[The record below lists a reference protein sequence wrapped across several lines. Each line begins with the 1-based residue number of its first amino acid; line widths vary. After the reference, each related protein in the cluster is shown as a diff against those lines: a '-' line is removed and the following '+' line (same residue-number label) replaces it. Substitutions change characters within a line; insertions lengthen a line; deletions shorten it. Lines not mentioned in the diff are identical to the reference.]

1 MLAVDLTPHIATR
14 TTRDP
19 AMAETLGSI
28 QHLCLQGL
36 TSHVHGLSWEK
47 AAGIWALCTAANEE
61 VSGAPIARSLGQPRG
76 FRQPAHQ
83 QELPL
88 KIQLQ

>member
-1 MLAVDLTPHIATR
+1 MLAVDPTPHIATR
-14 TTRDP
+14 MTRDP
-19 AMAETLGSI
+19 ATAETLGSI

-36 TSHVHGLSWEK
+36 TTHVHGLSWEK
-47 AAGIWALCTAANEE
+47 ATGLWALCTVANEE
-61 VSGAPIARSLGQPRG
+61 VSGEPTAGSLGQPHG